1 MRCVLPLLVASAAA
15 HNMLI
20 TPKPRN
26 AIDSELP
33 EWSGGKAPYVWLPG
47 GGGRAPYKPGGPNPG
62 YFPCAC
68 RNGTETCDVAQTCL
82 WMSVG
87 CTIGCKECD
96 GGSQGGANPNA
107 KDRCGSG
114 MKATINDPKFRTLNR
129 NVTAG
134 SAEDWTRFNPWRA
147 PGNAPVF
154 DPCGRAG
161 GAARPTPGHGE
172 FTNTTYA
179 KFGDL
184 GSKLPTYPTG
194 TVWAAGSSV
203 ETMQSI
209 RANHGGGYQYRLC
222 PANSELTE
230 ACFQETPMAFADDS
244 SLMLSNGTMIKV
256 KSTFV
261 SEGTLPAGA
270 AWQMLAIPDTQHVRP
285 SGASPNEAW
294 AFEPPCYEPA
304 YPDHPLPFL
313 SEGRCSGQWITNI
326 TIYDQLR
333 VPEHLPPGDYVLGLR
348 WDCETSAQ
356 VWQSCADVTI
366 TAPKKA

>member
-1 MRCVLPLLVASAAA
+1 MILGLLSLFLALVHGHS
-15 HNMLI
+15 MMI
-20 TPKPRN
+20 KPKPRN

-33 EWSGGKAPYVWLPG
+33 EWSKGKAPYVWE
-47 GGGRAPYKPGGPNPG
+47 PNGDP
-62 YFPCAC
+62 PCAC
-68 RNGTETCDVAQTCL
+68 RNGTEPCESAQTCL

-96 GGSQGGANPNA
+96 GGSAGGANPNG

-114 MKATINDPKFRTLNR
+114 KKATINDPKYRTLNR

-147 PGNAPVF
+147 PGNAPVY

-161 GAARPTPGHGE
+161 GASHPTPGHGE

-179 KFGDL
+179 KFGDM
-184 GSKLPTYPTG
+184 GSTLPRYPTG
-194 TVWAAGSSV
+194 TVWAAGSAV
-203 ETMQSI
+203 ETMQAI

-222 PANSELTE
+222 PYSADKAVTE
-230 ACFQETPMAFADDS
+230 ACFQETPMEFADS
-244 SLMLSNGTMIKV
+244 SSIMMSNGTMLKL

-261 SEGTLPAGA
+261 SEGTLPTGST
-270 AWQMLAIPDTQHVRP
+270 WQMLGIPDTDHVRP
-285 SGASPNEAW
+285 GTGPAESW
-294 AFEPPCYEPA
+294 AFPPPCYEPR
-304 YPDHPLPFL
+304 YVEDKPLGGL
-313 SEGRCSGQWITNI
+313 QQGRCSGQWINNI

-333 VPEHLPPGDYVLGLR
+333 VPAHLAPGEYVLGLR

-356 VWQSCADVTI
+356 VWQSCADITI
-366 TAPKKA
+366 TA

>member
-1 MRCVLPLLVASAAA
+1 MRSSQSLHALYLVGLLVALSAA
-15 HNMLI
+15 HSSLI
-20 TPKPRN
+20 KPKPRN

-33 EWSGGKAPYVWLPG
+33 EWSAGKSPYVWQ
-47 GGGRAPYKPGGPNPG
+47 PYGDP
-62 YFPCAC
+62 PCAC
-68 RNGTETCDVAQTCL
+68 RNGTEPCASAQTCL

-96 GGSQGGANPNA
+96 GGSAGGANPNG
-107 KDRCGSG
+107 KDRCNSG
-114 MKATINDPKFRTLNR
+114 MKATINDPKYRTLNR

-161 GAARPTPGHGE
+161 GAAHPTPGHGE

-179 KFGDL
+179 KFGDF
-184 GSKLPTYPTG
+184 GSKVLPRYPTG
-194 TVWAAGSSV
+194 TVWAAGSAV

-222 PANSELTE
+222 PVGEELTE
-230 ACFQETPMAFADDS
+230 ECFQRHPMDFADSS
-244 SLMLSNGTMIKV
+244 SLMLSNGSMV
-256 KSTFV
+256 KLQSTFV
-261 SEGTLPAGA
+261 TEGTLPKGGT
-270 AWQMLAIPDTQHVRP
+270 WQMLGIPDTDHVRP
-285 SGASPNEAW
+285 GVGPAESW
-294 AFEPPCYEPA
+294 AFPPPCYEPQ
-304 YPDHPLPFL
+304 YVEGKRLPGL
-313 SEGRCSGQWITNI
+313 SEGRCSGQWMNNI

-333 VPEHLPPGDYVLGLR
+333 VPQHLAPGDYVLGLR

-356 VWQSCADVTI
+356 IWQSCADITI
-366 TAPKKA
+366 TA